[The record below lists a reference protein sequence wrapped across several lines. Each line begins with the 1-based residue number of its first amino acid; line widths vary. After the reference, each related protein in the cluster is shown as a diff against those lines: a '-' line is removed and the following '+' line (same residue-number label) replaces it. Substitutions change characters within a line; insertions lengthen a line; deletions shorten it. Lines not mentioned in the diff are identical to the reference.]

1 MTTLTTT
8 AEARDRTAFNRLSI
22 SKPAEKQL
30 AGLPARKRQNVCA
43 ALTEPICEWRT
54 QKLKQLGDVWR
65 IRIHG
70 EGAVR
75 VVYQADGDAAHIVFV
90 GEHDSYD
97 SFRRSW
103 DGQVRGQHVSLT
115 ESEIVMKTL
124 QKHAK
129 NAKNNNGQSVARS
142 EVPATPTLVPAT
154 APVTGTPAAEML
166 WHGMLSLVAGAVEQ
180 QVDTTLHPLFELERE
195 KTVNDVLQGLPDR
208 SREQKALND
217 LKSDFGNGMRH
228 VRSAVKGFQETLDV
242 LADVVA
248 AELHAIRD
256 EVGERD
262 SQHAESFGR
271 VESLLEAAGQASNQL
286 DDRQE
291 QTLQQLGRLESRI
304 GQSQQHWDTAHGE
317 VLRVLRETEQRE
329 ARLSETLQELSHHVG
344 SVALPGEPARRLG

>member
-1 MTTLTTT
+1 MNDLTTT

-65 IRIHG
+65 IRIPG

-129 NAKNNNGQSVARS
+129 NAKNNNGQSVARTD
-142 EVPATPTLVPAT
+142 E
-154 APVTGTPAAEML
+154 E
-166 WHGMLSLVAGAVEQ
+166 HRRQ
-180 QVDTTLHPLFELERE
+180 Q
-195 KTVNDVLQGLPDR
+195 
-208 SREQKALND
+208 
-217 LKSDFGNGMRH
+217 
-228 VRSAVKGFQETLDV
+228 
-242 LADVVA
+242 
-248 AELHAIRD
+248 
-256 EVGERD
+256 
-262 SQHAESFGR
+262 AESSWQR
-271 VESLLEAAGQASNQL
+271 RIERLCERIREWAKTAQRRAADLLPI
-286 DDRQE
+286 R
-291 QTLQQLGRLESRI
+291 
-304 GQSQQHWDTAHGE
+304 QSQ
-317 VLRVLRETEQRE
+317 R
-329 ARLSETLQELSHHVG
+329 SH
-344 SVALPGEPARRLG
+344 